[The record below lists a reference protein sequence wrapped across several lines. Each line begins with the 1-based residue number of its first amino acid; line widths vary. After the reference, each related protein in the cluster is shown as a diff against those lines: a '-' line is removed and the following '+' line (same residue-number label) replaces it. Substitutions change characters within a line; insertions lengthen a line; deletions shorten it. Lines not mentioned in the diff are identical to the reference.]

1 MDEAIEKK
9 IRALK
14 LKIVMAE
21 RELQASSGKWRLGVL
36 LKAGHANAM
45 NREVDKV
52 KERLESKIESIK
64 AEIEA
69 LSSGAPA
76 ALKPAKPEKPVKAA
90 EPKPVAKRTGPIPA
104 PKKAAAKKPAAKS
117 ATKKSAVTKK
127 PAGKK

>member
-76 ALKPAKPEKPVKAA
+76 APKPAKPEKPVKAS
-90 EPKPVAKRTGPIPA
+90 EPKPARQENCTCPCAEESCG
-104 PKKAAAKKPAAKS
+104 
-117 ATKKSAVTKK
+117 
-127 PAGKK
+127 

>member
-69 LSSGAPA
+69 LSSGAPVA
-76 ALKPAKPEKPVKAA
+76 PKPSKPEKPVKAA
-90 EPKPVAKRTGPIPA
+90 EPKPAVKKTAPAPA

-117 ATKKSAVTKK
+117 ATKKSAGTK
-127 PAGKK
+127 

>member
-52 KERLESKIESIK
+52 KERLESKIENIK

-69 LSSGAPA
+69 LSSGAPVA
-76 ALKPAKPEKPVKAA
+76 SKTAQAEKPVKAA
-90 EPKPVAKRTGPIPA
+90 EPKPAVKKAAPTPA
-104 PKKAAAKKPAAKS
+104 PKKGAVNKPAARPE
-117 ATKKSAVTKK
+117 TKKSVATKK